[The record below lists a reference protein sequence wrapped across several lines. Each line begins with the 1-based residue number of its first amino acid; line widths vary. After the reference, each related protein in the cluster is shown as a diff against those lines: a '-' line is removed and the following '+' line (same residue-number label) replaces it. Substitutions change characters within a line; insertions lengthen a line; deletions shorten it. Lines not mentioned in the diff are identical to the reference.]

1 MRHHVPT
8 VQVTSR
14 IEIDFEEVLQGMA
27 RLQMQDLERFV
38 DRVIAL
44 QAQRRAPSL
53 PKQEAELLQ
62 KINQGLP
69 IEVRRRYAELND
81 KLHEET
87 ITPEEHQELLQLAS
101 VMRDVKSRIFIR
113 GRENHLCQNKN
124 PDPASSPIEVLPFKT
139 RQNFSRLYRLQQI
152 RHHAFGIA
160 EEHHGFLVVK

>member
-1 MRHHVPT
+1 MPT

-14 IEIDFEEVLQGMA
+14 VEIDFEEVLQGMA

-53 PKQEAELLQ
+53 SRRETELLQ

-69 IEVRRRYAELND
+69 AQMRQRYEELND

-87 ITPEEHQELLQLAS
+87 ILPEEHEELLQLVERVELA
-101 VMRDVKSRIFIR
+101 DA
-113 GRENHLCQNKN
+113 E
-124 PDPASSPIEVLPFKT
+124 
-139 RQNFSRLYRLQQI
+139 RLQHLIELARI
-152 RHHAFGIA
+152 RNISV
-160 EEHHGFLVVK
+160 EELMSQLDIRRPAYA

>member
-1 MRHHVPT
+1 MPT

-14 IEIDFEEVLQGMA
+14 VEIDFEEVLQGMA

-53 PKQEAELLQ
+53 SRRETELLQ

-69 IEVRRRYAELND
+69 AEVRQRYEELND

-87 ITPEEHQELLQLAS
+87 ILPEEHEELLQLVEQVELA
-101 VMRDVKSRIFIR
+101 DA
-113 GRENHLCQNKN
+113 E
-124 PDPASSPIEVLPFKT
+124 
-139 RQNFSRLYRLQQI
+139 RLQHLIELARI
-152 RHHAFGIA
+152 RNISV
-160 EEHHGFLVVK
+160 EELMSQLDIRRPAYA

>member
-1 MRHHVPT
+1 MPT

-27 RLQMQDLERFV
+27 RLQLQDLERFV

-53 PKQEAELLQ
+53 PKHEAELLQ

-69 IEVRRRYAELND
+69 IEARKQYEELND

-87 ITPEEHQELLQLAS
+87 ITPTEHQELLQLVDRIELADAERLRHLIELARIRNLS
-101 VMRDVKSRIFIR
+101 VDTLMSQLDIR
-113 GRENHLCQNKN
+113 R
-124 PDPASSPIEVLPFKT
+124 PA
-139 RQNFSRLYRLQQI
+139 Y
-152 RHHAFGIA
+152 A
-160 EEHHGFLVVK
+160 

>member
-1 MRHHVPT
+1 MPT

-38 DRVIAL
+38 DRIIAL

-53 PKQEAELLQ
+53 PKHETELLQ

-69 IEVRRRYAELND
+69 VEARKRYEELND

-87 ITPEEHQELLQLAS
+87 ITPEEHRELLQL
-101 VMRDVKSRIFIR
+101 VD
-113 GRENHLCQNKN
+113 
-124 PDPASSPIEVLPFKT
+124 
-139 RQNFSRLYRLQQI
+139 RLELADAERLQHLIELARI
-152 RHHAFGIA
+152 RNVSVDTLMRQLDIHRPVYA
-160 EEHHGFLVVK
+160 

>member
-1 MRHHVPT
+1 MPT

-38 DRVIAL
+38 DRAIAL

-69 IEVRRRYAELND
+69 IAFRERYAELND
-81 KLHEET
+81 KLHEEA
-87 ITPEEHQELLQLAS
+87 ITPEEHQELLQLVDRIELADAERLRHLIELARIRNIS
-101 VMRDVKSRIFIR
+101 VDALMRQLDIR
-113 GRENHLCQNKN
+113 R
-124 PDPASSPIEVLPFKT
+124 PA
-139 RQNFSRLYRLQQI
+139 Y
-152 RHHAFGIA
+152 A
-160 EEHHGFLVVK
+160 